1 MGAFLKNS
9 WYAAAW
15 NHEVSAE
22 RPMARTILNEPI
34 VFFRDTK
41 GQVVALEDRCC
52 HRHLPLSEGK
62 IIGDNLECG
71 YHGLTF
77 DTSGACVRVPGQTR
91 VPPESR
97 VRAWPVIEKYQYV
110 WVWMGEPAEADE
122 SQLPDW
128 HVMDDPQWAVVK
140 GDPPFH
146 IQCHYELFND
156 NLLDLSHLAYVHVK
170 NIGTSAVPDFPI
182 VTKKTED
189 TVQMIRWILDSP
201 PAPLYAHFGGFKE
214 NIDRWQYAEARVP
227 SLNTVRVGC
236 LPAGCGAKAGDH
248 PDDFSPKS
256 AGRNGQGFEFYNLN
270 AITPETENSTW
281 YFYAHSRNFAQEDPD
296 MDEEFRR
303 ELRGAFQEDVDILSA
318 QQMNMRRHDHNP
330 KKWIDI
336 NVDGPG
342 LALRRMVADAIAAE
356 TRN

>member
-1 MGAFLKNS
+1 
-9 WYAAAW
+9 
-15 NHEVSAE
+15 
-22 RPMARTILNEPI
+22 MARTILNEPI